1 MVRVLTAAASASLRV
16 SSVSTIL
23 PSRDFNA
30 PASTNPP
37 RDTSSATIA
46 SSALL
51 LLSQVEASLGN
62 VTGSAYWTDKAVML
76 LRDIIRLAWRPEPQW
91 QALLSNGTSFYNH
104 GVYDTGLIYGD
115 YYFVKAGNIL
125 LDMGIANCTLAG

>member
-62 VTGSAYWTDKAVML
+62 VTGSAY
-76 LRDIIRLAWRPEPQW
+76 
-91 QALLSNGTSFYNH
+91 
-104 GVYDTGLIYGD
+104 
-115 YYFVKAGNIL
+115 
-125 LDMGIANCTLAG
+125 